1 MKEPMV
7 NSFCCGIFFLIS
19 NLIKEKIKGNLVKLE
34 ASHLGAEYLGDGEA
48 HLWKTARGS
57 DFIMHQI
64 KIRIERFTVDI
75 LFKLSLIPNENHFN

>member
-48 HLWKTARGS
+48 HL
-57 DFIMHQI
+57 
-64 KIRIERFTVDI
+64 
-75 LFKLSLIPNENHFN
+75 